1 MPWEIYTA
9 VMFKGEPGIQGA
21 SEARNITRRWE
32 AEGDR
37 FALNL
42 GKKLPRTDGSLQV
55 TVKALWNG
63 TGGRASGRRLGL
75 DEVMNRNTSDDTE
88 GHLRTPHLCPPL
100 ATFLIFGGSKKACS
114 LESACTAV

>member
-1 MPWEIYTA
+1 
-9 VMFKGEPGIQGA
+9 MFKGEPGIQGA
-21 SEARNITRRWE
+21 SEARNTTRRWE

-55 TVKALWNG
+55 TVNVLWNG

-75 DEVMNRNTSDDTE
+75 DEVMNRSTRDDTD

-100 ATFLIFGGSKKACS
+100 ATFLIFGHSKKACS
-114 LESACTAV
+114 LESA

>member
-1 MPWEIYTA
+1 
-9 VMFKGEPGIQGA
+9 MFKGEPGIQGA
-21 SEARNITRRWE
+21 SEARNTTRRWE

-55 TVKALWNG
+55 TVNVLWNG

-75 DEVMNRNTSDDTE
+75 DEVMNRSTRDDTD

-100 ATFLIFGGSKKACS
+100 ATFLIFGHSKKVCS
-114 LESACTAV
+114 LESACAAV